1 MNKVN
6 DNFYDCSNSAKSG
19 CRKRLKKVH
28 VRLCRLN
35 IEENANRSGIV
46 LMITLVLLVV
56 LSTLGYTLSSRIA
69 TQRHRDFYI
78 IDYQAARYGCDSALK
93 YAFAVLSDINTPD
106 LVIRSE
112 EPDFSDLFAL
122 SELEYQ
128 EFLAQW
134 AEEQMQ
140 MQEEPDDF
148 GVKAELDNLLA
159 LFDSADNNDFNNI
172 DVTPYFDDPNIVKIR
187 GPYGPTWPLIAEP
200 TEFEIG
206 TATVK
211 IEIEDENAKYPIG
224 WAMLDDEEIQR
235 EAQAGFETFCEW
247 MDIDQVQVELLKE
260 QMEQIKEIRPFTLDL
275 KPIKVTKKVPVQTSR
290 RTRRTRTRRRT
301 RTPRTKTTRKTIPV
315 AAQITDF
322 AKLFHSSMIDTDELA
337 RPTIISETRK
347 ESALKYIGM
356 WGSSKVNIN
365 TAPRHVLEAA
375 FTFGGDA
382 TEIADEIIERRRIE
396 PFADFEDLRK
406 ALYRYADSLEKCE
419 KCITTES
426 NFFTIKVTAVHGA
439 ARASAVIAVMKEKG
453 KWRKIAV
460 CSG

>member
-1 MNKVN
+1 MNKVRE
-6 DNFYDCSNSAKSG
+6 NFYNCTNSAQFSH
-19 CRKRLKKVH
+19 RKRLGKVQ
-28 VRLCRLN
+28 VKLSRLGV
-35 IEENANRSGIV
+35 EKNANRSGIV
-46 LMITLVLLVV
+46 LMVTLVLLVV

-69 TQRHRDFYI
+69 AQRHRDFYI

-93 YAFAVLSDINTPD
+93 YAFAVLSDINTPE
-106 LVIRSE
+106 LVFRSE

-134 AEEQMQ
+134 AEEQMLEQ
-140 MQEEPDDF
+140 DDF
-148 GVKAELDNLLA
+148 DINPDLDNLLA
-159 LFDSADNNDFNNI
+159 LFDNPDNNDFNNI
-172 DVTPYFDDPNIVKIR
+172 DVTPYFDDPNIVMVR
-187 GPYGPTWPLIAEP
+187 GPYGPTWPFIAEP
-200 TEFEIG
+200 TELEIG

-247 MDIDQVQVELLKE
+247 MGVDPVQVELLKE
-260 QMEQIKEIRPFTLDL
+260 QMEQINEIRPFTLDL
-275 KPIKVTKKVPVQTSR
+275 KPITITKKVPLKT
-290 RTRRTRTRRRT
+290 TRRTGRSRSRRR
-301 RTPRTKTTRKTIPV
+301 RTPRTKPTKKTIPV
-315 AAQITDF
+315 AAQIANF

-356 WGSSKVNIN
+356 WGSRKVNIN

-382 TEIADEIIERRRIE
+382 KEIADEIIERRRIE
-396 PFADFEDLRK
+396 PFMDFEDLRK
-406 ALYRYADSLEKCE
+406 TLFRYADSLEKCE
-419 KCITTES
+419 KCITTTS
-426 NFFTIKVTAVHGA
+426 TFFTIKVTAVRGVA
-439 ARASAVIAVMKEKG
+439 KASAVIAVMKEKG
-453 KWRKIAV
+453 KWQRIAV
-460 CSG
+460 FSG

>member
-1 MNKVN
+1 MNKVRE
-6 DNFYDCSNSAKSG
+6 NFYNCSNNVQFSR
-19 CRKRLKKVH
+19 RKRLEEVQIK
-28 VRLCRLN
+28 LCRLG
-35 IEENANRSGIV
+35 IEKNTNRSGIV
-46 LMITLVLLVV
+46 LMVTLVLLVV

-69 TQRHRDFYI
+69 AQRHRDFYI

-93 YAFAVLSDINTPD
+93 YAFAVLSDINTPE
-106 LVIRSE
+106 LVVRSE

-134 AEEQMQ
+134 AEEQILEQ
-140 MQEEPDDF
+140 DDF
-148 GVKAELDNLLA
+148 SVKSDLDNLLA
-159 LFDSADNNDFNNI
+159 RFDSTDNNDFKNI
-172 DVTPYFDDPNIVKIR
+172 DVTAYFDDPNIVKVR

-200 TEFEIG
+200 TELEIG

-247 MDIDQVQVELLKE
+247 MGVDQLQVELLKE
-260 QMEQIKEIRPFTLDL
+260 QMEQINEIRPFTLDL
-275 KPIKVTKKVPVQTSR
+275 KPITITQKVPLETARQTGPR
-290 RTRRTRTRRRT
+290 ARRT
-301 RTPRTKTTRKTIPV
+301 RTPRTKTTKQTIPV
-315 AAQITDF
+315 AAQIADF

-382 TEIADEIIERRRIE
+382 KEIADEIIERRRIE

-406 ALYRYADSLEKCE
+406 TLFRYADSLEKCE
-419 KCITTES
+419 KCITTTS
-426 NFFTIKVTAVHGA
+426 DFFTIKVTAVRGV

-453 KWRKIAV
+453 KWQRIAV
-460 CSG
+460 FSG

>member
-1 MNKVN
+1 MNKVRE
-6 DNFYDCSNSAKSG
+6 NFCNCPNCAQFNH
-19 CRKRLKKVH
+19 RKRLEKAKVKLI
-28 VRLCRLN
+28 RLG
-35 IEENANRSGIV
+35 IEKNANRSGIV
-46 LMITLVLLVV
+46 LMVTLVLLVV

-69 TQRHRDFYI
+69 AQRHRDFYI

-93 YAFAVLSDINTPD
+93 YAFAVLSDINTPE
-106 LVIRSE
+106 LVFRSE

-134 AEEQMQ
+134 AEEQMLEQ
-140 MQEEPDDF
+140 DDSDINPD
-148 GVKAELDNLLA
+148 LDNLLA
-159 LFDSADNNDFNNI
+159 LFDSTDNNDFNNI
-172 DVTPYFDDPNIVKIR
+172 DVTPYFDDPNIVMVR

-224 WAMLDDEEIQR
+224 WGMLDDEEIQR

-247 MDIDQVQVELLKE
+247 MGIDQVQVELLKE
-260 QMEQIKEIRPFTLDL
+260 QMEQINEIRPFTLDL
-275 KPIKVTKKVPVQTSR
+275 KPITISKKVPLQTARRTGRTRTTR
-290 RTRRTRTRRRT
+290 RTRR
-301 RTPRTKTTRKTIPV
+301 PRTKKTKKTIPV
-315 AAQITDF
+315 AAQIADF

-356 WGSSKVNIN
+356 WGSRKVNIN

-396 PFADFEDLRK
+396 PFTDFEDLRTT
-406 ALYRYADSLEKCE
+406 LFRYADSLEKCE
-419 KCITTES
+419 KCITTTS
-426 NFFTIKVTAVHGA
+426 TFFTIKVTAVRGV

-453 KWRKIAV
+453 KWRRIAV
-460 CSG
+460 FSG